1 MKTMDR
7 RLMWGLGAAGLTAVT
22 LLLLGYMLGTAR
34 EIAGGVLGAPLD
46 DAWIHFQFARNLSQ
60 GMGFSFNAGEPTP
73 GSTAPLW
80 TVLLAPI
87 GFFSED
93 FMAPALGLSAF
104 FLLLGVWAAYGFAGW
119 TAGRLWPGLLAGL
132 GTAMAGRFL
141 WAGLA
146 GMETTA
152 FAALSVIAIWAYS
165 KKGLTWWAALL
176 FGLAAQLRPE
186 GHALFALALLDSVW
200 VWAQAQRKAEQWR
213 WRTAVSTFLPPLLV
227 YGLTALPYALFSLS
241 TTGRPLPNTFY
252 AKAGSEHFF
261 SWRALRE
268 TVTYQWQD
276 NAASFLFMIVGL
288 WPMWRRN
295 RLAVL
300 WLVGLP
306 LMTAVVIDFTWH
318 HGRYTMPLIPLQM
331 VVGAVGVD
339 WLVRR
344 LLKDGQETAA
354 RWLLP
359 LALGVMFLLPGL
371 WRVPDWAVMLGN
383 NTREIEEIDVALGRW
398 LADNTE
404 PEALI
409 AVDDIGA
416 IAFLSG
422 RRIVDMHGLVSPE
435 VWPVLAQ
442 PEGLARSQ
450 ELTRILSASAPDY
463 MAAFPLWHWDLATNT
478 AVATPIHHVRTETQ
492 TIIFQQDAAVYET
505 TWPYI
510 AVAEPEFVRTAVFG
524 EAIRL
529 LGYDLPPGEGPALTL
544 YWESLAVVT
553 ESYDLFVHLVDSNG
567 QIVAQLDQKPVGGL
581 AATDVWRVGDIVRDP
596 LVLALPQTVPAGEYA
611 LRVGVYER
619 DSGRRL
625 AVQDGEVV
633 DDALVLGMVALPQ
646 ARAGGTEL
654 AMPALSRHN

>member
-1 MKTMDR
+1 
-7 RLMWGLGAAGLTAVT
+7 MWGLGAAVLTAVT
-22 LLLLGYMLGTAR
+22 LLLLGRMLGTAL
-34 EIAGGVLGAPLD
+34 EMTGGVLGAPLD

-87 GFFSED
+87 GLLGQD

-104 FLLLGVWAAYGFAGW
+104 FLLLSVWAAYGFAGW
-119 TAGRLWPGLLAGL
+119 AAGRWWPGLLAGL

-152 FAALSVIAIWAYS
+152 FAALSLMAIWAYS
-165 KKGLTWWAALL
+165 KKGLTWWVALL

-186 GHALFALALLDSVW
+186 GHALFALALLDSAV
-200 VWAQAQRKAEQWR
+200 VWARAQRAGGRWA
-213 WRTAVSTFLPPLLV
+213 WRTAVSAFLLPLLV
-227 YGLTALPYALFSLS
+227 YALTALPYALFSLS

-252 AKAGSEHFF
+252 AKAGSEYLF
-261 SWRALRE
+261 SLRALRE
-268 TVTYQWQD
+268 TLIYQWQD
-276 NAASFLFMIVGL
+276 NPASFLFMIVGL
-288 WPMWRRN
+288 WPMWRRS

-344 LLKDGQETAA
+344 LLKDGQETAL
-354 RWLLP
+354 RWLAP
-359 LALGVMFLLPGL
+359 LALGALFLLPGL
-371 WRVPDWAVMLGN
+371 IRVPDWAVMLGN
-383 NTREIEEIDVALGRW
+383 NTREVQEIDVALGHW
-398 LADNTE
+398 LAHNTD
-404 PEALI
+404 PDALI

-416 IAFLSG
+416 IAFLSE

-435 VWPVLAQ
+435 VWPALAQ

-478 AVATPIHHVRTETQ
+478 AVATPIHQVRTDTQ
-492 TIIFQQDAAVYET
+492 TIIFQQDATVYET

-510 AVAEPEFVRTAVFG
+510 AAAEPEFATTAVFG

-529 LGYDLPPGEGPALTL
+529 LGYDLAPGDAPALTL
-544 YWESLAVVT
+544 YWESLAAVA
-553 ESYDLFVHLVDSNG
+553 ESFDVFVHLVDGTG
-567 QIVAQLDQKPVGGL
+567 QIVAQMDQKPVGGL
-581 AATDVWRVGDIVRDP
+581 AATDVWQVGDIVRDP
-596 LVLALPQTVPAGEYA
+596 LVLLLPEGLAAGDYT
-611 LRVGVYER
+611 LRLGLYER
-619 DSGRRL
+619 DNGRRL
-625 AVQDGEVV
+625 AVQGGEAV
-633 DDALVLGMVALPQ
+633 DDALVLGMVALP
-646 ARAGGTEL
+646 
-654 AMPALSRHN
+654 